1 VKELQHF
8 FCLIVIVAIISIHAS
23 ASPQQDIRLIPMP
36 EEVVRNSGRLPIDGS
51 FTVQLSGPS
60 DPRLKSAVERLL
72 QKLQNKTGIPMLP
85 GLVGGTEP
93 KLTVLQIQ
101 CSGQGESILSVK
113 ADESYHLEVT
123 DQRAR
128 LSAPDPIGIL
138 RGMET
143 FLQLVEVD
151 RESFYVP
158 CIEIHDKP
166 RFRWRGLLIDVSR
179 HFEPLD
185 VIRRNLD
192 AMASVKMN
200 VFHWHLS
207 DDQGFRIESKK
218 FPKLHQKGSDGHY
231 YTQAEVQGIV
241 VYARDRGI
249 RVIPEFDMPG
259 HSTSWLV
266 AYPELASA
274 PGPYQIERSWG
285 VFDPCMDPTQNRTYA
300 FLDAFIGEMA
310 GLFPD
315 EYFHIGGDEVN
326 GKQWNANSR
335 IRAFKQHHNLK
346 DNHALQAYFNH
357 RLQQILTKHGKK
369 MIGWHEV
376 LHPDLPKSVVVQ
388 LWQRQPGMVDIA
400 RRGYAGILSYG
411 YYLDHMRPASF
422 HYEMDPL
429 GKDPD
434 SLSAEEKQRIWGGE
448 ACMWAE
454 FVNPDNI
461 ESRIWPRA
469 AAIAERLW
477 SSARLT
483 DATDMYRRLE
493 FLNQEL
499 EIQGL
504 RHRSNHLEMIQR
516 MIGDQDIAPLNKLS
530 KLLIPTGL
538 GTRQKSRKYSS
549 LTPLNRMVDAVW
561 PESDSARSF
570 EDMAQKFLAG
580 RPGSAELLPPLRK
593 ILMEWRENGMAVK
606 PILEQSFLLEEVVP
620 VSETIVELCSKGL
633 QALDYLDS
641 QQKAPESWRKEAEG
655 LFSRAEKPQAEMLP
669 SITASIKKLAEAA
682 Y

>member
-1 VKELQHF
+1 VKEPKHF
-8 FCLIVIVAIISIHAS
+8 FYLIVIVAILSFHAS
-23 ASPQQDIRLIPMP
+23 ASPQQGLHLIPMP
-36 EEVVRNSGRLPIDGS
+36 EDVVRNPGRLPIDGS
-51 FTVQLSGPS
+51 FAVQLSGPS
-60 DPRLKSAVERLL
+60 GPHLKSAVERLL
-72 QKLQNKTGIPMLP
+72 HKLQKKTGIPMHP
-85 GLVGGTEP
+85 GPIGGTEP
-93 KLTVLQIQ
+93 QPAVMQIR
-101 CSGQGESILSVK
+101 CTGSGEPVQSVK

-123 DQRAR
+123 DRQAR

-138 RGMET
+138 RGIET
-143 FLQLVEVD
+143 FLQLIEVD
-151 RESFYVP
+151 RESFYVS
-158 CIEIHDKP
+158 CVRINDKP

-179 HFEPLD
+179 HFEPLE

-207 DDQGFRIESKK
+207 DDQGFRVESKK
-218 FPKLHQKGSDGHY
+218 FPKLHQKGSDGNY
-231 YTQAEVQGIV
+231 YTQAEVRGIV
-241 VYARDRGI
+241 AYARDRGI

-300 FLDAFIGEMA
+300 FLDTFIGEMA

-335 IRAFKQHHNLK
+335 IRAFKQRHNLK
-346 DNHALQAYFNH
+346 DNRALQAYFNR
-357 RLQQILTKHGKK
+357 RLQQILAKHGKM

-376 LHPDLPKSVVVQ
+376 LHPELPKSVVVQ
-388 LWQRQPGMVDIA
+388 LWQRQPGMAEIA

-429 GKDPD
+429 GKGSE
-434 SLSAEEKQRIWGGE
+434 SLSTEERQRIWGGE

-469 AAIAERLW
+469 AAVAERLW
-477 SSARLT
+477 SGAELT
-483 DATDMYRRLE
+483 DVKDMYQRLE
-493 FLNQEL
+493 YLNQEL

-504 RHRSNHLEMIQR
+504 RHRSNRICF
-516 MIGDQDIAPLNKLS
+516 GA
-530 KLLIPTGL
+530 
-538 GTRQKSRKYSS
+538 
-549 LTPLNRMVDAVW
+549 
-561 PESDSARSF
+561 
-570 EDMAQKFLAG
+570 
-580 RPGSAELLPPLRK
+580 
-593 ILMEWRENGMAVK
+593 
-606 PILEQSFLLEEVVP
+606 
-620 VSETIVELCSKGL
+620 
-633 QALDYLDS
+633 
-641 QQKAPESWRKEAEG
+641 
-655 LFSRAEKPQAEMLP
+655 
-669 SITASIKKLAEAA
+669 
-682 Y
+682 